1 MIDDITFYSTY
12 FFFEI
17 PSQTNGNIVALE
29 AVSSYFV
36 FKLTNPERVSIL

>member
-1 MIDDITFYSTY
+1 MIDDITFYGAY

-17 PSQTNGNIVALE
+17 PSEPNGNIVALE